1 MLNNNVCFLLL
12 SNTSVAFTIYNK
24 QRAIRKED
32 RITGAKHYTCMP
44 LDIFADFMCSA
55 YCG

>member
-12 SNTSVAFTIYNK
+12 SNISVAFTIYNK